1 MNFHHLSLTR
11 KLTIAFSILV
21 AIIIGVSTLSVVSLS
36 ESQRDFD
43 SFVSDEFSRGGLAR
57 DVRAATSARAIAAR
71 NLIILHGPEDIQA
84 ETMAVKAA
92 HDRVQERLGMLKKA
106 VASTP
111 GVSSEE
117 RALLDKIDQLEARY
131 GPVALDIVAKALAG
145 QKDEAIARMN
155 AECQPLLKQLIST
168 TTEYSRLIATSGAQ
182 EIEKSAERF
191 SAKRLILILC
201 SLGAVAAAIVLATLI
216 HRSLMRSLGAD
227 PIALRAAARRVAS
240 GNLGPVPGAA
250 TAPANSVLASLGDM
264 QTALADIVSRVR
276 ASATSIEAG
285 SLEIASGNTDLSH
298 RTEQQASNLQ
308 QSASSME
315 EMTATVKQNADTAQ
329 QASQLAA
336 EARAAAEH
344 GGTVVSQVVTTMNE
358 ITTSSRKISDIISV
372 IDGIA
377 FQTNIL
383 ALNAAVEAAR
393 AGEQGRG
400 FAVVAGEVR
409 TLAQRSAQ
417 AAKEIKGL
425 IEASVETV
433 ETGSSLVNTAGSAM
447 TEIVDEVTRVADLI
461 SKISAATREQSSGI
475 SHIGGA
481 VAQLD
486 QSTQQNAALVEQ
498 MAAAA
503 SSLNQQAHGLVEAVA
518 VFQMDEQHS
527 RAMQAAAAQH
537 RPAPKPA
544 AAPARPAAVAPPV
557 RKALARTGAATPPT
571 PAARAIA
578 APTSTSAPKATAA
591 RAPAA
596 APQSDS
602 DWESF

>member
-57 DVRAATSARAIAAR
+57 DVHAATSARAIAAR
-71 NLIILHGPEDIQA
+71 NLIILNSPEDIQA
-84 ETMAVKAA
+84 ETTAVKAA
-92 HDRVQERLGMLKKA
+92 HDRVQERLSMLKKA

-155 AECQPLLKQLIST
+155 AECQPLLKQLISA

-182 EIEKSAERF
+182 KIEKSAERF

-250 TAPANSVLASLGDM
+250 TAPDNSVLASLGDL

-308 QSASSME
+308 QSAASME

-344 GGTVVSQVVTTMNE
+344 GGTVVHQVVTTMNE

-409 TLAQRSAQ
+409 NLAGRSAQ
-417 AAKEIKGL
+417 AAREIKAL
-425 IEASVETV
+425 IGTSVDQVQECST
-433 ETGSSLVNTAGSAM
+433 SST
-447 TEIVDEVTRVADLI
+447 T
-461 SKISAATREQSSGI
+461 
-475 SHIGGA
+475 
-481 VAQLD
+481 
-486 QSTQQNAALVEQ
+486 
-498 MAAAA
+498 
-503 SSLNQQAHGLVEAVA
+503 
-518 VFQMDEQHS
+518 
-527 RAMQAAAAQH
+527 
-537 RPAPKPA
+537 
-544 AAPARPAAVAPPV
+544 PARPLKNWCSRCAAC
-557 RKALARTGAATPPT
+557 
-571 PAARAIA
+571 
-578 APTSTSAPKATAA
+578 PTSWARSRPPRRSKASASAM
-591 RAPAA
+591 
-596 APQSDS
+596 
-602 DWESF
+602 

>member
-1 MNFHHLSLTR
+1 
-11 KLTIAFSILV
+11 
-21 AIIIGVSTLSVVSLS
+21 
-36 ESQRDFD
+36 
-43 SFVSDEFSRGGLAR
+43 
-57 DVRAATSARAIAAR
+57 
-71 NLIILHGPEDIQA
+71 
-84 ETMAVKAA
+84 
-92 HDRVQERLGMLKKA
+92 
-106 VASTP
+106 
-111 GVSSEE
+111 
-117 RALLDKIDQLEARY
+117 
-131 GPVALDIVAKALAG
+131 
-145 QKDEAIARMN
+145 
-155 AECQPLLKQLIST
+155 
-168 TTEYSRLIATSGAQ
+168 
-182 EIEKSAERF
+182 
-191 SAKRLILILC
+191 
-201 SLGAVAAAIVLATLI
+201 
-216 HRSLMRSLGAD
+216 
-227 PIALRAAARRVAS
+227 
-240 GNLGPVPGAA
+240 
-250 TAPANSVLASLGDM
+250 
-264 QTALADIVSRVR
+264 
-276 ASATSIEAG
+276 
-285 SLEIASGNTDLSH
+285 
-298 RTEQQASNLQ
+298 
-308 QSASSME
+308 ME

-461 SKISAATREQSSGI
+461 SQISAATREQSSGI
-475 SHIGGA
+475 SHIGSA

-503 SSLNQQAHGLVEAVA
+503 SSLNQQAHGLVEAVVVA
-518 VFQMDEQHS
+518 VL
-527 RAMQAAAAQH
+527 
-537 RPAPKPA
+537 
-544 AAPARPAAVAPPV
+544 AAVLP
-557 RKALARTGAATPPT
+557 LAWT
-571 PAARAIA
+571 
-578 APTSTSAPKATAA
+578 
-591 RAPAA
+591 
-596 APQSDS
+596 
-602 DWESF
+602 

>member
-21 AIIIGVSTLSVVSLS
+21 AILIGVSTLSVVSLS

-57 DVRAATSARAIAAR
+57 DVHAATSARAIAAR
-71 NLIILHGPEDIQA
+71 NLIILNSPEDIQA
-84 ETMAVKAA
+84 ETTAVKAA

-155 AECQPLLKQLIST
+155 AECQPLLKQLISA

-250 TAPANSVLASLGDM
+250 TAPDNSVLASLGDL

-400 FAVVAGEVR
+400 FAVVASEVR
-409 TLAQRSAQ
+409 ALAGRSAT
-417 AAKEIKGL
+417 AAKEIKQL
-425 IEASVETV
+425 IGTSVERV
-433 ETGSSLVNTAGSAM
+433 EAGTALVDQAGATM
-447 TEIVDEVTRVADLI
+447 QEVVAAVRRVTDLMGE
-461 SKISAATREQSSGI
+461 ISAASTEQSQGVSQVGE
-475 SHIGGA
+475 A
-481 VAQLD
+481 VVQMD
-486 QSTQQNAALVEQ
+486 QVTQQNAALVEE

-503 SSLNQQAHGLVEAVA
+503 TSLKGRALELVQSVE
-518 VFQMDEQHS
+518 VFRLGQEQHS
-527 RAMQAAAAQH
+527 APVPEAVQQAGSRLPAQGLH
-537 RPAPKPA
+537 VPLQRLPA
-544 AAPARPAAVAPPV
+544 
-557 RKALARTGAATPPT
+557 
-571 PAARAIA
+571 
-578 APTSTSAPKATAA
+578 
-591 RAPAA
+591 
-596 APQSDS
+596 
-602 DWESF
+602 

>member
-1 MNFHHLSLTR
+1 M
-11 KLTIAFSILV
+11 
-21 AIIIGVSTLSVVSLS
+21 
-36 ESQRDFD
+36 
-43 SFVSDEFSRGGLAR
+43 
-57 DVRAATSARAIAAR
+57 
-71 NLIILHGPEDIQA
+71 
-84 ETMAVKAA
+84 
-92 HDRVQERLGMLKKA
+92 
-106 VASTP
+106 
-111 GVSSEE
+111 
-117 RALLDKIDQLEARY
+117 
-131 GPVALDIVAKALAG
+131 AKALAG

-155 AECQPLLKQLIST
+155 AECQPLLKQLISA

-344 GGTVVSQVVTTMNE
+344 GGTVVHQVVTTMNE

-461 SKISAATREQSSGI
+461 SQISAATREQSSGI
-475 SHIGGA
+475 SHIGSA

-537 RPAPKPA
+537 RPAPKPV

-596 APQSDS
+596 AQDDS

>member
-21 AIIIGVSTLSVVSLS
+21 AILIGVSTLSVVSLS

-57 DVRAATSARAIAAR
+57 DVHAAASARAIAAR
-71 NLIILHGPEDIQA
+71 NLIILNSPEDIQA
-84 ETMAVKAA
+84 ETTAVKAA

-106 VASTP
+106 IASTP

-155 AECQPLLKQLIST
+155 AECQPLLKQLISA

-182 EIEKSAERF
+182 KIEKSVERF

-201 SLGAVAAAIVLATLI
+201 SLGAVVAAIVLATLI

-250 TAPANSVLASLGDM
+250 TAPANSVLASLGDL

-358 ITTSSRKISDIISV
+358 ITTSSRKISDIIGV

-400 FAVVAGEVR
+400 FAVVASEVR
-409 TLAQRSAQ
+409 GLAQRSAQ

-425 IEASVETV
+425 IGSSVDKVEAGSRLVGDAGATMSDIVASVRRV
-433 ETGSSLVNTAGSAM
+433 SDVIA
-447 TEIVDEVTRVADLI
+447 EISR
-461 SKISAATREQSSGI
+461 AASEQTQGLGQI
-475 SHIGGA
+475 NIAIG
-481 VAQLD
+481 QLD
-486 QSTQQNAALVEQ
+486 TMTQQNASLVEES
-498 MAAAA
+498 AAAA
-503 SSLNQQAHGLVEAVA
+503 ESMREQSVRLAEAVSA
-518 VFQMDEQHS
+518 FRLH
-527 RAMQAAAAQH
+527 
-537 RPAPKPA
+537 
-544 AAPARPAAVAPPV
+544 
-557 RKALARTGAATPPT
+557 
-571 PAARAIA
+571 AI
-578 APTSTSAPKATAA
+578 
-591 RAPAA
+591 
-596 APQSDS
+596 
-602 DWESF
+602 